1 MIGIGYVNPGNPA
14 SDRNQS
20 EGDDKA
26 EVAREV
32 NKTLL
37 LVVLVQLFDG
47 VKEMSGEV
55 LNASGRQVVGAICA
69 FVAYYAVATPIE
81 VVLAFGYGQKW
92 ATGQRGL
99 WYGLLSGSIMVSLL
113 NTIAIT
119 IQNWVRP
126 LMLGMQ
132 LSRQLIPLALTRVS
146 SLQEEISVKAR
157 ANSIEEAKVRSF
169 PLLEGYEVTGAGLS
183 RKVGYGKEQHSS
195 RTTVTTTNSSSAGK
209 S

>member
-1 MIGIGYVNPGNPA
+1 
-14 SDRNQS
+14 
-20 EGDDKA
+20 
-26 EVAREV
+26 
-32 NKTLL
+32 
-37 LVVLVQLFDG
+37 
-47 VKEMSGEV
+47 MSGEV

-119 IQNWVRP
+119 IQNW
-126 LMLGMQ
+126 
-132 LSRQLIPLALTRVS
+132 
-146 SLQEEISVKAR
+146 EEISVKAR

-169 PLLEGYEVTGAGLS
+169 PLLEGYEVSCA
-183 RKVGYGKEQHSS
+183 VWD
-195 RTTVTTTNSSSAGK
+195 
-209 S
+209 